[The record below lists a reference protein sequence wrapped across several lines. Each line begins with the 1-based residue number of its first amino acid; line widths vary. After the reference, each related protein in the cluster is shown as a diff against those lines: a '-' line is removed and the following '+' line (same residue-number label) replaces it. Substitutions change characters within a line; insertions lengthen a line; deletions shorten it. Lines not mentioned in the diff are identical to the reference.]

1 MEKFMNIEECEL
13 RGIYDNDKK
22 TLHIFHEGTHVASLN
37 IPHSSQ
43 ESLTLDCK
51 RDELRLREEEE
62 ALHKAE
68 IDRQIEALREEKMLF
83 RAELDEFL
91 AGIDCNPKKGR

>member
-1 MEKFMNIEECEL
+1 MNIEEIEL

-22 TLHIFHEGTHVASLN
+22 TLQIFHEGSHVASIK

-43 ESLTLDCK
+43 EYFTLDCK
-51 RDELRLREEEE
+51 RDEIRLRKEEE

-68 IDRQIEALREEKMLF
+68 INRQTAARNKEKMLF
-83 RAELDEFL
+83 RAEVDEFL
-91 AGIDCNPKKGR
+91 AELDCNPKKAARR

>member
-1 MEKFMNIEECEL
+1 MNIEECEL

-68 IDRQIEALREEKMLF
+68 IDRQTAARHKEKMLF
-83 RAELDEFL
+83 SAEVDEFL
-91 AGIDCNPKKGR
+91 MEIDCNPKKAARR